1 MAEDEIKVKSLYKS
15 LKVFECFKAET
26 PELGITQISEMLGL
40 NKSNV
45 YNIVSTFEHAGYLEK
60 DEATGKYKMGL
71 KILEFAYIINENLG
85 YQRAVYKILE
95 NLSKQI
101 DVIIY
106 FAVPKGGD
114 ILYLSA
120 TYPDNGNYDY
130 PARLIMGE
138 KAPMYCTAI
147 GKAIVSIIS
156 STKRE

>member
-101 DVIIY
+101 DV
-106 FAVPKGGD
+106 
-114 ILYLSA
+114 
-120 TYPDNGNYDY
+120 
-130 PARLIMGE
+130 M
-138 KAPMYCTAI
+138 
-147 GKAIVSIIS
+147 
-156 STKRE
+156 